1 MFCDTVVTDWVW
13 IKRSQLIFTFI
24 SQPFTLIR
32 LIFKIFTFVLMQTS
46 GPIRQDLGLHHA
58 EGFGDIKPF
67 AKNLY
72 EATCDGKKCLLKTSL
87 PGQTSLLRR
96 EYDISCNLQHPYILT
111 PLRYSED
118 TPVGPA
124 IVMEYVEGCTLTE
137 FVAKGQPHEI
147 LRRLLAEILDAVDY
161 LHKKGLIH
169 NDLKPDN
176 ILVSNIGSHIRIID
190 FGLSDKDAEY
200 LIKRL
205 GGTDGSSAPE
215 VIEDNPDVPFTASS
229 DVWSLGYIIRIMF
242 PSRYKGIVRKCRR
255 QKPKD
260 RYPDIV
266 SLEKALRNAD
276 RLRRFLISLPF
287 VFCAV
292 AIIAMSAYSYHQKRL
307 QEEASLKYK
316 IDSIRNEIQHEVIYD
331 TLLTTQN
338 VVQTIY
344 QTVYDTLV
352 TTKHEVTHE
361 TIYDT
366 LLTTKH
372 EVTYETVVDTVIV
385 ESSPQVEE
393 LKRRL
398 AQLQK
403 DSAYVA
409 KIEKDIR
416 KMYLDT
422 KKNLEDPDKVPYMD
436 FGDLYMK
443 RWIASVEKYKRE
455 SVPDKYHQEVRTYFD
470 KYHILLYEFL
480 MSKPYICHALEKV
493 KNKV

>member
-1 MFCDTVVTDWVW
+1 
-13 IKRSQLIFTFI
+13 
-24 SQPFTLIR
+24 
-32 LIFKIFTFVLMQTS
+32 MQTS

-176 ILVSNIGSHIRIID
+176 ILVSNIGNHIRIID

-331 TLLTTQN
+331 TLLTT
-338 VVQTIY
+338 
-344 QTVYDTLV
+344 
-352 TTKHEVTHE
+352 
-361 TIYDT
+361 
-366 LLTTKH
+366 KH

-403 DSAYVA
+403 DSAYIA

-416 KMYLDT
+416 KMYLET
-422 KKNLEDPDKVPYMD
+422 KKILEDPDKVPYMD
-436 FGDLYMK
+436 FGDPYMK

-470 KYHILLYEFL
+470 KYHLLLYEFL
-480 MSKPYICHALEKV
+480 MSKPYILHALEKGKISEEESQYYYDLV
-493 KNKV
+493 DNKKPFKPFSRK

>member
-1 MFCDTVVTDWVW
+1 MLLG
-13 IKRSQLIFTFI
+13 KEK
-24 SQPFTLIR
+24 TL
-32 LIFKIFTFVLMQTS
+32 TFVIMQTS
-46 GPIRQDLGLHHA
+46 GPIRQDLGFHHA
-58 EGFGDIKPF
+58 EGFGDVKPF

-72 EATCDGKKCLLKTSL
+72 EATCDGKKCLLKTARDL
-87 PGQTSLLRR
+87 TSLLRR

-111 PLRYSED
+111 PLRFAED

-124 IVMEYVEGCTLTE
+124 IVMEYIEGCTLTE
-137 FVAKGQPHEI
+137 FVAKGQSHEV
-147 LRRLLAEILDAVDY
+147 LRRLLVEILDAVDY

-215 VIEDNPDVPFTASS
+215 VIEDNPDIPFTASS

-242 PSRYKGIVRKCRR
+242 PGRYRAIVRKCHR
-255 QKPKD
+255 QNPKD
-260 RYPDIV
+260 RYPDIA

-287 VFCAV
+287 VFCAIV
-292 AIIAMSAYSYHQKRL
+292 IIAMSAYSYHQKRL

-316 IDSIRNEIQHEVIYD
+316 IDSLRNEI
-331 TLLTTQN
+331 
-338 VVQTIY
+338 
-344 QTVYDTLV
+344 
-352 TTKHEVTHE
+352 
-361 TIYDT
+361 
-366 LLTTKH
+366 
-372 EVTYETVVDTVIV
+372 
-385 ESSPQVEE
+385 PQVEE

-398 AQLQK
+398 AELQK
-403 DSAYVA
+403 DSACVA

-422 KKNLEDPDKVPYMD
+422 KKILEDPGKVPFLN
-436 FGDLYMK
+436 FGYTYTRK
-443 RWIASVEKYKRE
+443 WIDDVEKYKRE
-455 SVPDKYHQEVRTYFD
+455 SCPEKYHHECRTFFD
-470 KYHILLYEFL
+470 KYMFLLNDIVN
-480 MSKPYICHALEKV
+480 SKPTITDAVEKGEITEEAGEYYWSLV
-493 KNKV
+493 YEYKPFKPFSRK

>member
-1 MFCDTVVTDWVW
+1 MLLG
-13 IKRSQLIFTFI
+13 KEK
-24 SQPFTLIR
+24 TL
-32 LIFKIFTFVLMQTS
+32 TFVLMQTS

-72 EATCDGKKCLLKTSL
+72 EATFDGKKCLLKTSL

-137 FVAKGQPHEI
+137 FVSKGQPHEV

-276 RLRRFLISLPF
+276 HLRRFLISLPF
-287 VFCAV
+287 VFCAI
-292 AIIAMSAYSYHQKRL
+292 AIVAMSAYSYHQKRL
-307 QEEASLKYK
+307 QEEASLKYQL
-316 IDSIRNEIQHEVIYD
+316 DSLRNEI
-331 TLLTTQN
+331 
-338 VVQTIY
+338 
-344 QTVYDTLV
+344 
-352 TTKHEVTHE
+352 
-361 TIYDT
+361 
-366 LLTTKH
+366 
-372 EVTYETVVDTVIV
+372 
-385 ESSPQVEE
+385 PQVEE

-398 AQLQK
+398 AELQK

-409 KIEKDIR
+409 KIEKDIK
-416 KMYLDT
+416 KMYQEAMDT
-422 KKNLEDPDKVPYMD
+422 IQNTKLVPYQE
-436 FGDLYMK
+436 FGYFVHRMRYVMRVGDYMRYEIPDRYQPEAETYYGKYLYKLNDAIATMPTLEEAFEKGEISEEEYRYYRDLAY
-443 RWIASVEKYKRE
+443 E
-455 SVPDKYHQEVRTYFD
+455 DKPF
-470 KYHILLYEFL
+470 
-480 MSKPYICHALEKV
+480 KPFSRK
-493 KNKV
+493 

>member
-1 MFCDTVVTDWVW
+1 MLLV
-13 IKRSQLIFTFI
+13 KEK
-24 SQPFTLIR
+24 TL
-32 LIFKIFTFVLMQTS
+32 TFVLMQTS

-137 FVAKGQPHEI
+137 FVAKGQSHEV
-147 LRRLLAEILDAVDY
+147 LRRLLTEILDAVDY

-215 VIEDNPDVPFTASS
+215 VIEDNPDIPFTASS

-242 PSRYKGIVRKCRR
+242 PSRYRAIVRKCRR
-255 QKPKD
+255 QNPKG

-276 RLRRFLISLPF
+276 RLRRFMISLPF
-287 VFCAV
+287 VFCAI
-292 AIIAMSAYSYHQKRL
+292 AIVAMSAYSYHQKRL
-307 QEEASLKYK
+307 QEEASLKYR
-316 IDSIRNEIQHEVIYD
+316 ID
-331 TLLTTQN
+331 
-338 VVQTIY
+338 
-344 QTVYDTLV
+344 
-352 TTKHEVTHE
+352 
-361 TIYDT
+361 
-366 LLTTKH
+366 
-372 EVTYETVVDTVIV
+372 
-385 ESSPQVEE
+385 
-393 LKRRL
+393 
-398 AQLQK
+398 A
-403 DSAYVA
+403 
-409 KIEKDIR
+409 
-416 KMYLDT
+416 
-422 KKNLEDPDKVPYMD
+422 
-436 FGDLYMK
+436 FGNN
-443 RWIASVEKYKRE
+443 
-455 SVPDKYHQEVRTYFD
+455 T
-470 KYHILLYEFL
+470 
-480 MSKPYICHALEKV
+480 
-493 KNKV
+493 

>member
-1 MFCDTVVTDWVW
+1 MLLG
-13 IKRSQLIFTFI
+13 KEK
-24 SQPFTLIR
+24 TL
-32 LIFKIFTFVLMQTS
+32 TFVLMQTS

-287 VFCAV
+287 VFCAIV
-292 AIIAMSAYSYHQKRL
+292 IIAMSAYSYHQKRL

-480 MSKPYICHALEKV
+480 MSKPYICHALEKGKISEDESQYYYDLV
-493 KNKV
+493 DSKKPFKPFSRK

>member
-1 MFCDTVVTDWVW
+1 
-13 IKRSQLIFTFI
+13 
-24 SQPFTLIR
+24 
-32 LIFKIFTFVLMQTS
+32 MQTS

-137 FVAKGQPHEI
+137 FVAKGQPHEV

-176 ILVSNIGSHIRIID
+176 ILVSNIGNHIRIID

-215 VIEDNPDVPFTASS
+215 VIEDNPDIPFTASS

-255 QKPKD
+255 QNPKD
-260 RYPDIV
+260 RYLDIV

-276 RLRRFLISLPF
+276 RLRRFMISLPF
-287 VFCAV
+287 VFCAI

-307 QEEASLKYK
+307 QEEASLKYRL
-316 IDSIRNEIQHEVIYD
+316 DSLRNEIQHEVIYD

-338 VVQTIY
+338 VIQTIY

-409 KIEKDIR
+409 KIEKDIKR
-416 KMYLDT
+416 MYREAMDT
-422 KKNLEDPDKVPYMD
+422 IQNAKLVPYQE
-436 FGDLYMK
+436 FGCFVHRMRYVMRVGNYMRYEIPDRYQPEAETYYGKYLYKLNDALATIPTLEEAFEKGEISEVEYRYYRDL
-443 RWIASVEKYKRE
+443 A
-455 SVPDKYHQEVRTYFD
+455 
-470 KYHILLYEFL
+470 YEG
-480 MSKPYICHALEKV
+480 KPFKPFSR
-493 KNKV
+493 K

>member
-1 MFCDTVVTDWVW
+1 MLLV
-13 IKRSQLIFTFI
+13 KEK
-24 SQPFTLIR
+24 TL
-32 LIFKIFTFVLMQTS
+32 TFVLMQTS
-46 GPIRQDLGLHHA
+46 GPIRQDLGFHHA

-137 FVAKGQPHEI
+137 FIAKGQSHEV

-161 LHKKGLIH
+161 LHKRGLIH

-176 ILVSNIGSHIRIID
+176 ILVSNIGNHIRIID

-200 LIKRL
+200 LIRRL
-205 GGTDGSSAPE
+205 GGTDESSAPE
-215 VIEDNPDVPFTASS
+215 VIEDNPDIPFTASS

-242 PSRYKGIVRKCRR
+242 PGRYRGIVRKCRR
-255 QKPKD
+255 QNPKD
-260 RYPDIV
+260 RYPDII

-276 RLRRFLISLPF
+276 RLRRFLILLPF
-287 VFCAV
+287 VFCAIV
-292 AIIAMSAYSYHQKRL
+292 IIAMSAYSYRQKRL
-307 QEEASLKYK
+307 QEEASLKHR
-316 IDSIRNEIQHEVIYD
+316 IDSLRNEIQHEV
-331 TLLTTQN
+331 
-338 VVQTIY
+338 
-344 QTVYDTLV
+344 
-352 TTKHEVTHE
+352 
-361 TIYDT
+361 IYDT

-398 AQLQK
+398 AELQK

-422 KKNLEDPDKVPYMD
+422 KKILEDPGKVPYMD
-436 FGDLYMK
+436 FGDPYMK

-470 KYHILLYEFL
+470 KYHLLLYEFL
-480 MSKPYICHALEKV
+480 MSKPYILHALEKGKISEEESQYYYDLV
-493 KNKV
+493 DNKKPFKPFSRK

>member
-1 MFCDTVVTDWVW
+1 
-13 IKRSQLIFTFI
+13 
-24 SQPFTLIR
+24 
-32 LIFKIFTFVLMQTS
+32 MQTS

-58 EGFGDIKPF
+58 EGFGDVKPF

-72 EATCDGKKCLLKTSL
+72 EATFDGKKCLLKTSL

-137 FVAKGQPHEI
+137 FVVKGQPHEV

-176 ILVSNIGSHIRIID
+176 ILVSNIGNHIRIID

-205 GGTDGSSAPE
+205 GGTDESSAPE
-215 VIEDNPDVPFTASS
+215 VIEDNPNIPFTASS

-287 VFCAV
+287 VFCAI

-307 QEEASLKYK
+307 QEEASLKYQL
-316 IDSIRNEIQHEVIYD
+316 DSLRNEI
-331 TLLTTQN
+331 
-338 VVQTIY
+338 
-344 QTVYDTLV
+344 
-352 TTKHEVTHE
+352 
-361 TIYDT
+361 
-366 LLTTKH
+366 
-372 EVTYETVVDTVIV
+372 
-385 ESSPQVEE
+385 PQVEE

-398 AQLQK
+398 AELQK

-409 KIEKDIR
+409 KIERDIR
-416 KMYLDT
+416 KMYLAT
-422 KKNLEDPDKVPYMD
+422 KKILEDPGKVPYLN
-436 FGDLYMK
+436 FGYQYTRK
-443 RWIASVEKYKRE
+443 WIDDVEKYKRE
-455 SVPDKYHQEVRTYFD
+455 SCPDKYHHECRTFFD
-470 KYHILLYEFL
+470 KYLYLLNDIVN
-480 MSKPYICHALEKV
+480 SKPTITDAVDNGQITEEAGDYYWELVLNNNTFKPFSR
-493 KNKV
+493 K

>member
-1 MFCDTVVTDWVW
+1 MLLG
-13 IKRSQLIFTFI
+13 KEK
-24 SQPFTLIR
+24 TL
-32 LIFKIFTFVLMQTS
+32 TFVLMQTS

-480 MSKPYICHALEKV
+480 MSKPYICHALEKGKISEDESQYYYDLV
-493 KNKV
+493 DSKKPFKPFSRK

>member
-1 MFCDTVVTDWVW
+1 MLLV
-13 IKRSQLIFTFI
+13 KEK
-24 SQPFTLIR
+24 TL
-32 LIFKIFTFVLMQTS
+32 TFVLMQTS

-137 FVAKGQPHEI
+137 FVSKGQPHEV

-176 ILVSNIGSHIRIID
+176 ILVSNIGNHIRIID

-215 VIEDNPDVPFTASS
+215 VIEDNPDIPFTASS

-242 PSRYKGIVRKCRR
+242 PNRYRGIVRKCRR
-255 QKPKD
+255 QNPKD

-287 VFCAV
+287 VFCAI

-307 QEEASLKYK
+307 QEEASLKYQL
-316 IDSIRNEIQHEVIYD
+316 DSLRNEI
-331 TLLTTQN
+331 
-338 VVQTIY
+338 
-344 QTVYDTLV
+344 
-352 TTKHEVTHE
+352 
-361 TIYDT
+361 
-366 LLTTKH
+366 
-372 EVTYETVVDTVIV
+372 
-385 ESSPQVEE
+385 PQVEE

-398 AQLQK
+398 AELQK

-409 KIEKDIR
+409 KIERDIR
-416 KMYLDT
+416 KMYLAT
-422 KKNLEDPDKVPYMD
+422 KKILEDPGKVPYLN
-436 FGDLYMK
+436 FGYQYTRK
-443 RWIASVEKYKRE
+443 WIDDVEKYKRE
-455 SVPDKYHQEVRTYFD
+455 SCPDKYHHECRTFFD
-470 KYHILLYEFL
+470 KYLYLLNDIVN
-480 MSKPYICHALEKV
+480 SKPTITDAVDNGQITEEAGDYYWELVLNNNTFKPFSR
-493 KNKV
+493 K

>member
-1 MFCDTVVTDWVW
+1 MLG
-13 IKRSQLIFTFI
+13 KEK
-24 SQPFTLIR
+24 TL
-32 LIFKIFTFVLMQTS
+32 TFVLMQTS
-46 GPIRQDLGLHHA
+46 GPIRQDLGFHHA
-58 EGFGDIKPF
+58 EGFGDVKPF

-72 EATCDGKKCLLKTSL
+72 EATCDGKKCLLKT
-87 PGQTSLLRR
+87 PGDLTSLLRR

-137 FVAKGQPHEI
+137 FVSKGQPHEV

-276 RLRRFLISLPF
+276 HLRRFLISLPF
-287 VFCAV
+287 VFCAI
-292 AIIAMSAYSYHQKRL
+292 AIVAMSAYSYHQKRL
-307 QEEASLKYK
+307 QEEASLKYQL
-316 IDSIRNEIQHEVIYD
+316 DSLRNEI
-331 TLLTTQN
+331 
-338 VVQTIY
+338 
-344 QTVYDTLV
+344 
-352 TTKHEVTHE
+352 
-361 TIYDT
+361 
-366 LLTTKH
+366 
-372 EVTYETVVDTVIV
+372 
-385 ESSPQVEE
+385 PQVEE

-398 AQLQK
+398 AELQK

-409 KIEKDIR
+409 KIEKDIK
-416 KMYLDT
+416 KMYQEAMDT
-422 KKNLEDPDKVPYMD
+422 IQNTKLVPYQE
-436 FGDLYMK
+436 FGYFVHRMRYVMRVGDYMRYEIPDRYQPEAETYYGKYLYKLNDAIATMPTLEEAFEKGEISEEEYRYYRDLAY
-443 RWIASVEKYKRE
+443 E
-455 SVPDKYHQEVRTYFD
+455 DKPF
-470 KYHILLYEFL
+470 
-480 MSKPYICHALEKV
+480 KPFSRK
-493 KNKV
+493 

>member
-1 MFCDTVVTDWVW
+1 MLLV
-13 IKRSQLIFTFI
+13 KEK
-24 SQPFTLIR
+24 TL
-32 LIFKIFTFVLMQTS
+32 TFVLMQTS
-46 GPIRQDLGLHHA
+46 GPIRQDLGLHHT

-137 FVAKGQPHEI
+137 FVAKGQPYEV

-255 QKPKD
+255 QNPKD

-266 SLEKALRNAD
+266 SLEKALRKAD
-276 RLRRFLISLPF
+276 HLRRFLISLPF

-316 IDSIRNEIQHEVIYD
+316 IDSLRNEI
-331 TLLTTQN
+331 
-338 VVQTIY
+338 
-344 QTVYDTLV
+344 
-352 TTKHEVTHE
+352 
-361 TIYDT
+361 
-366 LLTTKH
+366 
-372 EVTYETVVDTVIV
+372 
-385 ESSPQVEE
+385 PQVEE

-398 AQLQK
+398 AELQK

-422 KKNLEDPDKVPYMD
+422 KKILEDPGKVPYLN
-436 FGDLYMK
+436 FGYQYTRK
-443 RWIASVEKYKRE
+443 WIDDVEKYKRE
-455 SVPDKYHQEVRTYFD
+455 SCPDKYHHECRTFFD
-470 KYHILLYEFL
+470 KYLYLLNDIVN
-480 MSKPYICHALEKV
+480 SKPTITDAVDKRQITEEAGEYYWELVVNGKPF
-493 KNKV
+493 KPFSRK

>member
-1 MFCDTVVTDWVW
+1 
-13 IKRSQLIFTFI
+13 
-24 SQPFTLIR
+24 
-32 LIFKIFTFVLMQTS
+32 MQTS

-58 EGFGDIKPF
+58 EGFGDVKPF

-72 EATCDGKKCLLKTSL
+72 EATYDGKKCLLKT
-87 PGQTSLLRR
+87 PGDLTSLLRR

-137 FVAKGQPHEI
+137 FVAKGQPHEV

-176 ILVSNIGSHIRIID
+176 ILVSNIGNHIRIID

-215 VIEDNPDVPFTASS
+215 VIEDNPDIPFTASS

-242 PSRYKGIVRKCRR
+242 PGRYRGIVRKCRR
-255 QKPKD
+255 QNPD
-260 RYPDIV
+260 GRYPDID

-287 VFCAV
+287 VFCAIV
-292 AIIAMSAYSYHQKRL
+292 IIAMSAYSYHQKRL
-307 QEEASLKYK
+307 QEEASLKYQL
-316 IDSIRNEIQHEVIYD
+316 DSIRNEI
-331 TLLTTQN
+331 
-338 VVQTIY
+338 
-344 QTVYDTLV
+344 
-352 TTKHEVTHE
+352 
-361 TIYDT
+361 
-366 LLTTKH
+366 
-372 EVTYETVVDTVIV
+372 
-385 ESSPQVEE
+385 PQVEE

-398 AQLQK
+398 AELQK

-409 KIEKDIR
+409 KIEKDIKR
-416 KMYLDT
+416 MYQEAMDT
-422 KKNLEDPDKVPYMD
+422 IQNTKLVPYQE
-436 FGDLYMK
+436 FGSYVHRMRYVMRVGDYMRYEIPDRYQPEAETYYGKYLYKLDDALATIPTLEEAFEKGEISEEEYRYYRDLAY
-443 RWIASVEKYKRE
+443 E
-455 SVPDKYHQEVRTYFD
+455 DKPF
-470 KYHILLYEFL
+470 
-480 MSKPYICHALEKV
+480 KPFSRK
-493 KNKV
+493 

>member
-1 MFCDTVVTDWVW
+1 
-13 IKRSQLIFTFI
+13 
-24 SQPFTLIR
+24 
-32 LIFKIFTFVLMQTS
+32 MQTS
-46 GPIRQDLGLHHA
+46 GPIRHDLGLHHA

-287 VFCAV
+287 VFCAIV
-292 AIIAMSAYSYHQKRL
+292 IIAMSAYSYHQKRL

-480 MSKPYICHALEKV
+480 MSKPYICHALEKGKISEDESQYYYDLV
-493 KNKV
+493 DSKKPFKPFSRK

>member
-1 MFCDTVVTDWVW
+1 MLLV
-13 IKRSQLIFTFI
+13 KEK
-24 SQPFTLIR
+24 TL
-32 LIFKIFTFVLMQTS
+32 TFVLMQTS
-46 GPIRQDLGLHHA
+46 GPIRQDLGLYHA
-58 EGFGDIKPF
+58 EVFGDIKPF

-137 FVAKGQPHEI
+137 FVAKGQPHGV
-147 LRRLLAEILDAVDY
+147 LRILLAEILDAVDY

-200 LIKRL
+200 LIRRL
-205 GGTDGSSAPE
+205 GGTDVSSAPE
-215 VIEDNPDVPFTASS
+215 VIEDNPDIPFTASS

-242 PSRYKGIVRKCRR
+242 PGRYRGIVRKCRR
-255 QKPKD
+255 QNPKD

-287 VFCAV
+287 VFCAIV
-292 AIIAMSAYSYHQKRL
+292 IIAMSAYSYHQKRL
-307 QEEASLKYK
+307 QEEDILKHRLDSL
-316 IDSIRNEIQHEVIYD
+316 RNEI
-331 TLLTTQN
+331 
-338 VVQTIY
+338 
-344 QTVYDTLV
+344 
-352 TTKHEVTHE
+352 
-361 TIYDT
+361 
-366 LLTTKH
+366 
-372 EVTYETVVDTVIV
+372 
-385 ESSPQVEE
+385 PQVEE

-398 AQLQK
+398 AELQK

-422 KKNLEDPDKVPYMD
+422 KKILEDPGKVPYLN
-436 FGDLYMK
+436 FGYQYTRK
-443 RWIASVEKYKRE
+443 WIDDVEKYKRE
-455 SVPDKYHQEVRTYFD
+455 SCPDKYHHECRTFFD
-470 KYHILLYEFL
+470 KYLYLLNDIVN
-480 MSKPYICHALEKV
+480 SKPTITDAVDKRQITEEAGEYYWELVGNGKPF
-493 KNKV
+493 KPFSRK

>member
-1 MFCDTVVTDWVW
+1 
-13 IKRSQLIFTFI
+13 
-24 SQPFTLIR
+24 
-32 LIFKIFTFVLMQTS
+32 MQTS
-46 GPIRQDLGLHHA
+46 GPIRQDLGFHRA
-58 EGFGDIKPF
+58 EGFGDVKPF

-137 FVAKGQPHEI
+137 FVAKGQSYEV

-176 ILVSNIGSHIRIID
+176 ILVSNIGNHIRIID

-205 GGTDGSSAPE
+205 GGTDESSAPE
-215 VIEDNPDVPFTASS
+215 VIEDNPDIPFTASS

-242 PSRYKGIVRKCRR
+242 PGRYRAIVRKCRR
-255 QKPKD
+255 QNPED
-260 RYPDIV
+260 RYPDID

-287 VFCAV
+287 VFCAIV
-292 AIIAMSAYSYHQKRL
+292 IIAMSAYSYHQKRL
-307 QEEASLKYK
+307 QEEDTLKHRLDSL
-316 IDSIRNEIQHEVIYD
+316 RNEI
-331 TLLTTQN
+331 
-338 VVQTIY
+338 
-344 QTVYDTLV
+344 
-352 TTKHEVTHE
+352 
-361 TIYDT
+361 
-366 LLTTKH
+366 
-372 EVTYETVVDTVIV
+372 
-385 ESSPQVEE
+385 PQVEE

-398 AQLQK
+398 AELQK

-409 KIEKDIR
+409 KIEEDIR
-416 KMYLDT
+416 KMYQEAMDT
-422 KKNLEDPDKVPYMD
+422 IQNTKLVPYQE
-436 FGDLYMK
+436 FGYFVHRMRYVMRVGDYMRYEIPDRYQPEAETYYGKYLYKLYDAIATIPTLEEAFEKGEISEEEYRYYRDLAY
-443 RWIASVEKYKRE
+443 E
-455 SVPDKYHQEVRTYFD
+455 DKPF
-470 KYHILLYEFL
+470 
-480 MSKPYICHALEKV
+480 KPFSHK
-493 KNKV
+493 

>member
-1 MFCDTVVTDWVW
+1 
-13 IKRSQLIFTFI
+13 
-24 SQPFTLIR
+24 
-32 LIFKIFTFVLMQTS
+32 MQTS

-96 EYDISCNLQHPYILT
+96 EYDMSCNLQHPYILT

-137 FVAKGQPHEI
+137 FVAKGQPHEV

-176 ILVSNIGSHIRIID
+176 ILVSNIGNHIRIID

-200 LIKRL
+200 LIRRL
-205 GGTDGSSAPE
+205 GGTDESSAPE
-215 VIEDNPDVPFTASS
+215 VIEDNPDIPFTASS

-242 PSRYKGIVRKCRR
+242 PGRYRAIVRKCRR
-255 QKPKD
+255 QNPED
-260 RYPDIV
+260 RYPDID

-287 VFCAV
+287 VFCAIV
-292 AIIAMSAYSYHQKRL
+292 IIAMSAYSYHQKRL
-307 QEEASLKYK
+307 QEEASLKYQL
-316 IDSIRNEIQHEVIYD
+316 DSLRNEI
-331 TLLTTQN
+331 
-338 VVQTIY
+338 
-344 QTVYDTLV
+344 
-352 TTKHEVTHE
+352 
-361 TIYDT
+361 
-366 LLTTKH
+366 
-372 EVTYETVVDTVIV
+372 
-385 ESSPQVEE
+385 PQVEE

-398 AQLQK
+398 AELQK

-409 KIEKDIR
+409 QIEKDIKR
-416 KMYLDT
+416 MYREAMDT
-422 KKNLEDPDKVPYMD
+422 IQNAKLVPYQE
-436 FGDLYMK
+436 FGCFVHRMRYVMRVGNYMRDEIPDRYQPEAETYYGKYLYKLNDALATIPTLEEAFEKGEISEVEYRYYRDL
-443 RWIASVEKYKRE
+443 A
-455 SVPDKYHQEVRTYFD
+455 
-470 KYHILLYEFL
+470 YEG
-480 MSKPYICHALEKV
+480 KPFKPFSR
-493 KNKV
+493 K

>member
-1 MFCDTVVTDWVW
+1 MLLV
-13 IKRSQLIFTFI
+13 KEK
-24 SQPFTLIR
+24 TL
-32 LIFKIFTFVLMQTS
+32 TFVLMQTS

-176 ILVSNIGSHIRIID
+176 ILVSNIGNHIRIID

-215 VIEDNPDVPFTASS
+215 VIEDNPDIPFTASS

-242 PSRYKGIVRKCRR
+242 PGRYRGIVRKCRR
-255 QKPKD
+255 QNPD
-260 RYPDIV
+260 GRYPDID

-276 RLRRFLISLPF
+276 RFRRFLISLPF
-287 VFCAV
+287 VFCAI

-436 FGDLYMK
+436 FGDPYMK

-480 MSKPYICHALEKV
+480 MSKPYICHALEKGKISEDESQYYYDLV
-493 KNKV
+493 DSKKPFKPFSRK

>member
-1 MFCDTVVTDWVW
+1 MHCKSEYNNFLNTVHFLNTVKPEPW
-13 IKRSQLIFTFI
+13 ILTLLKMPGKIFQVKILCCSRSQLMLLVKEK
-24 SQPFTLIR
+24 TL
-32 LIFKIFTFVLMQTS
+32 TFVLMQTS
-46 GPIRQDLGLHHA
+46 GPIRQDLGLYHA

-137 FVAKGQPHEI
+137 FVAKGQPHGV
-147 LRRLLAEILDAVDY
+147 LRILLAEILDAVDY

-200 LIKRL
+200 LIRRL
-205 GGTDGSSAPE
+205 GGTDVSSAPE
-215 VIEDNPDVPFTASS
+215 VIEDNPDIPFTASS

-242 PSRYKGIVRKCRR
+242 PDRYRGIVRKCRR
-255 QKPKD
+255 QNPKD
-260 RYPDIV
+260 RYPDID

-287 VFCAV
+287 VFCAIV
-292 AIIAMSAYSYHQKRL
+292 IIAMSAYSYHQKRL
-307 QEEASLKYK
+307 QEEASLKHRL
-316 IDSIRNEIQHEVIYD
+316 DSLRNEI
-331 TLLTTQN
+331 
-338 VVQTIY
+338 
-344 QTVYDTLV
+344 
-352 TTKHEVTHE
+352 
-361 TIYDT
+361 
-366 LLTTKH
+366 
-372 EVTYETVVDTVIV
+372 
-385 ESSPQVEE
+385 PQVEE

-398 AQLQK
+398 AELQK

-409 KIEKDIR
+409 KIEKDIKR
-416 KMYLDT
+416 MYREAMDT
-422 KKNLEDPDKVPYMD
+422 IQNAKLVPYQE
-436 FGDLYMK
+436 FGCFVHRMRYVMRVGNYMRDEIPDRYQPEAETYYGKYLYKLNDALATIPTLEEAFEKGEISEVEYRYYRDL
-443 RWIASVEKYKRE
+443 A
-455 SVPDKYHQEVRTYFD
+455 
-470 KYHILLYEFL
+470 YEG
-480 MSKPYICHALEKV
+480 KPFKPFSR
-493 KNKV
+493 K

>member
-1 MFCDTVVTDWVW
+1 
-13 IKRSQLIFTFI
+13 
-24 SQPFTLIR
+24 
-32 LIFKIFTFVLMQTS
+32 MQTS
-46 GPIRQDLGLHHA
+46 GPIRQDLGFHHA
-58 EGFGDIKPF
+58 EGFGDVKPF

-137 FVAKGQPHEI
+137 FVAKGQPYEV

-255 QKPKD
+255 QNPKD

-266 SLEKALRNAD
+266 SLEKALRKAD
-276 RLRRFLISLPF
+276 HLRRFLISLPF

-316 IDSIRNEIQHEVIYD
+316 IDSLRNEI
-331 TLLTTQN
+331 
-338 VVQTIY
+338 
-344 QTVYDTLV
+344 
-352 TTKHEVTHE
+352 
-361 TIYDT
+361 
-366 LLTTKH
+366 
-372 EVTYETVVDTVIV
+372 
-385 ESSPQVEE
+385 PQVEE

-398 AQLQK
+398 AELQK

-422 KKNLEDPDKVPYMD
+422 KKILEDPGKVPYLN
-436 FGDLYMK
+436 FGYQYTRK
-443 RWIASVEKYKRE
+443 WIDDVEKYKRE
-455 SVPDKYHQEVRTYFD
+455 SCPDKYHHECRTFFD
-470 KYHILLYEFL
+470 KYLYLLNDIVN
-480 MSKPYICHALEKV
+480 SKPTITDAVDKRQITEEAGEYYWELVVNGKPF
-493 KNKV
+493 KPFSRK

>member
-1 MFCDTVVTDWVW
+1 MLG
-13 IKRSQLIFTFI
+13 KEK
-24 SQPFTLIR
+24 TL
-32 LIFKIFTFVLMQTS
+32 TFVLMQTS

-58 EGFGDIKPF
+58 EGSGDIKPF
-67 AKNLY
+67 AKNLH

-137 FVAKGQPHEI
+137 FVAKGQPHEV

-215 VIEDNPDVPFTASS
+215 VIEDNPDIPFTASS

-242 PSRYKGIVRKCRR
+242 PGRYRGIVRKCRR
-255 QKPKD
+255 QNPD
-260 RYPDIV
+260 GRYPDIV

-287 VFCAV
+287 VFCAIV
-292 AIIAMSAYSYHQKRL
+292 IIAMSAYSYHQKRL
-307 QEEASLKYK
+307 QEEDILKHRLDSL
-316 IDSIRNEIQHEVIYD
+316 RNEI
-331 TLLTTQN
+331 
-338 VVQTIY
+338 
-344 QTVYDTLV
+344 
-352 TTKHEVTHE
+352 
-361 TIYDT
+361 
-366 LLTTKH
+366 
-372 EVTYETVVDTVIV
+372 
-385 ESSPQVEE
+385 PQVEE

-398 AQLQK
+398 VELQK

-409 KIEKDIR
+409 KIEKDIKR
-416 KMYLDT
+416 MYREAMDT
-422 KKNLEDPDKVPYMD
+422 IQNAKLVPYQE
-436 FGDLYMK
+436 FGCFVHRMRYVMRVGNYMRDEIPDRYQPEAETYYGKYLYKLNDALATIPTLEEAFEKGEISEVEYRYYRDL
-443 RWIASVEKYKRE
+443 A
-455 SVPDKYHQEVRTYFD
+455 
-470 KYHILLYEFL
+470 YEG
-480 MSKPYICHALEKV
+480 KPFKPFSR
-493 KNKV
+493 K

>member
-1 MFCDTVVTDWVW
+1 MLLG
-13 IKRSQLIFTFI
+13 KEK
-24 SQPFTLIR
+24 TL
-32 LIFKIFTFVLMQTS
+32 TFVLMQTS

-287 VFCAV
+287 VFCAIV
-292 AIIAMSAYSYHQKRL
+292 IIAMSAYSYHQKRL

-316 IDSIRNEIQHEVIYD
+316 IDSLRNEI
-331 TLLTTQN
+331 
-338 VVQTIY
+338 
-344 QTVYDTLV
+344 
-352 TTKHEVTHE
+352 
-361 TIYDT
+361 
-366 LLTTKH
+366 
-372 EVTYETVVDTVIV
+372 
-385 ESSPQVEE
+385 PQVEE
-393 LKRRL
+393 LKRQL
-398 AQLQK
+398 AELQK
-403 DSAYVA
+403 DSAYVV

-416 KMYLDT
+416 EMYLDT
-422 KKNLEDPDKVPYMD
+422 KKILEDPGQVPYLN
-436 FGDLYMK
+436 FGPQYTRK
-443 RWIASVEKYKRE
+443 WIDDVEKYKRE
-455 SVPDKYHQEVRTYFD
+455 SCPEKYHHECRTFFD
-470 KYHILLYEFL
+470 KYLYLLNDIVN
-480 MSKPYICHALEKV
+480 SKPTITDAVEKGEITEEAGEYYWSLV
-493 KNKV
+493 YEYRPFKPFSRK

>member
-1 MFCDTVVTDWVW
+1 MLG
-13 IKRSQLIFTFI
+13 KEK
-24 SQPFTLIR
+24 TL
-32 LIFKIFTFVLMQTS
+32 TFVLMQTS

-72 EATCDGKKCLLKTSL
+72 EATFDGKKCLLKTSL

-137 FVAKGQPHEI
+137 FVAKGQPHEV
-147 LRRLLAEILDAVDY
+147 LRRLFAEILDAVDY

-276 RLRRFLISLPF
+276 HLRRFLISLPF
-287 VFCAV
+287 VFCAI
-292 AIIAMSAYSYHQKRL
+292 AIVAMSAYSYHQKRL
-307 QEEASLKYK
+307 QEEASLKYQL
-316 IDSIRNEIQHEVIYD
+316 DSLRNEI
-331 TLLTTQN
+331 
-338 VVQTIY
+338 
-344 QTVYDTLV
+344 
-352 TTKHEVTHE
+352 
-361 TIYDT
+361 
-366 LLTTKH
+366 
-372 EVTYETVVDTVIV
+372 
-385 ESSPQVEE
+385 PQVEE

-398 AQLQK
+398 AELQK

-409 KIEKDIR
+409 KIEKDIK
-416 KMYLDT
+416 KMYQEAMDT
-422 KKNLEDPDKVPYMD
+422 IQNTKLVPYQE
-436 FGDLYMK
+436 FGYFVHRMRYVMRVGDYMRYEIPDRYQPEAETYYGKYLYKLNDAIATMPTLEEAFEKGEISEEEYRYYRDLAY
-443 RWIASVEKYKRE
+443 E
-455 SVPDKYHQEVRTYFD
+455 DKPF
-470 KYHILLYEFL
+470 
-480 MSKPYICHALEKV
+480 KPFSRK
-493 KNKV
+493 

>member
-1 MFCDTVVTDWVW
+1 MLLG
-13 IKRSQLIFTFI
+13 KEK
-24 SQPFTLIR
+24 TL
-32 LIFKIFTFVLMQTS
+32 TFVLMQTS

-58 EGFGDIKPF
+58 EGFGDVKPF

-72 EATCDGKKCLLKTSL
+72 EATCDGKKCLLKT
-87 PGQTSLLRR
+87 PGDLTSLLRR

-137 FVAKGQPHEI
+137 FVAKGQPHEV

-161 LHKKGLIH
+161 LHRKGLIH

-176 ILVSNIGSHIRIID
+176 ILVSNIGNHIRIID

-255 QKPKD
+255 QNPKD

-276 RLRRFLISLPF
+276 HLRRFLISLPF

-307 QEEASLKYK
+307 QEEASLKYQL
-316 IDSIRNEIQHEVIYD
+316 DSIRNEIQHEVIYD

-409 KIEKDIR
+409 KIEKDIK
-416 KMYLDT
+416 KMYLET
-422 KKNLEDPDKVPYMD
+422 KKILEDPDKVPYKD
-436 FGDLYMK
+436 FGYNYGLAWY
-443 RWIASVEKYKRE
+443 RRVEKWTRE
-455 SVPDKYHQEVRTYFD
+455 SVPEKYHPECRTF
-470 KYHILLYEFL
+470 
-480 MSKPYICHALEKV
+480 LEKYYNQLLEIWMAKPSIV
-493 KNKV
+493 DAFSKGEISEEEREYYSSQTIYKPFKPVSRK

>member
-1 MFCDTVVTDWVW
+1 M
-13 IKRSQLIFTFI
+13 
-24 SQPFTLIR
+24 
-32 LIFKIFTFVLMQTS
+32 
-46 GPIRQDLGLHHA
+46 GLHHA

-137 FVAKGQPHEI
+137 FIAKGQSHEV

-200 LIKRL
+200 LIRRL
-205 GGTDGSSAPE
+205 GGTDESSAPE
-215 VIEDNPDVPFTASS
+215 VIEDNPDIPFTASS

-242 PSRYKGIVRKCRR
+242 PGRYRGIVRKCRR
-255 QKPKD
+255 QNPKD
-260 RYPDIV
+260 RYPDII

-287 VFCAV
+287 VFCAIV
-292 AIIAMSAYSYHQKRL
+292 IIAMSAYSYRQKRL
-307 QEEASLKYK
+307 QEEASLKHC
-316 IDSIRNEIQHEVIYD
+316 IDSLRNEI
-331 TLLTTQN
+331 
-338 VVQTIY
+338 
-344 QTVYDTLV
+344 
-352 TTKHEVTHE
+352 
-361 TIYDT
+361 
-366 LLTTKH
+366 
-372 EVTYETVVDTVIV
+372 
-385 ESSPQVEE
+385 PQVEE

-398 AQLQK
+398 VELQK

-422 KKNLEDPDKVPYMD
+422 KKILEDPGKVPYMD
-436 FGDLYMK
+436 FGDPYMK

-455 SVPDKYHQEVRTYFD
+455 FKEGGFSRVFLVVGGGPLFRKDPDIVT
-470 KYHILLYEFL
+470 LYDD
-480 MSKPYICHALEKV
+480 
-493 KNKV
+493 

>member
-1 MFCDTVVTDWVW
+1 MRF
-13 IKRSQLIFTFI
+13 
-24 SQPFTLIR
+24 
-32 LIFKIFTFVLMQTS
+32 
-46 GPIRQDLGLHHA
+46 HHA

-137 FVAKGQPHEI
+137 FVAKGQSHEV

-205 GGTDGSSAPE
+205 GGTDESSAPE
-215 VIEDNPDVPFTASS
+215 VIEDNPDIPFTASS

-242 PSRYKGIVRKCRR
+242 PGRYRAIVRKCCR
-255 QKPKD
+255 QNPKN

-287 VFCAV
+287 VFCAIV
-292 AIIAMSAYSYHQKRL
+292 IIAMSAYSYHQKRL
-307 QEEASLKYK
+307 HEEASLKYK
-316 IDSIRNEIQHEVIYD
+316 IDSLRNEI
-331 TLLTTQN
+331 
-338 VVQTIY
+338 
-344 QTVYDTLV
+344 
-352 TTKHEVTHE
+352 
-361 TIYDT
+361 
-366 LLTTKH
+366 
-372 EVTYETVVDTVIV
+372 
-385 ESSPQVEE
+385 PQVEE

-398 AQLQK
+398 AELQK

-409 KIEKDIR
+409 KIEKDIK
-416 KMYLDT
+416 KMYQEAMDAIQNT
-422 KKNLEDPDKVPYMD
+422 KLVPYQE
-436 FGDLYMK
+436 FGNFVHRMRYVMRVGDYMRYEIPDRYQPEAETYYGKYLYKLNDAIATMPTLEEAFEKGEISEEEYRYYRDLAY
-443 RWIASVEKYKRE
+443 E
-455 SVPDKYHQEVRTYFD
+455 DKPF
-470 KYHILLYEFL
+470 
-480 MSKPYICHALEKV
+480 KPFSRK
-493 KNKV
+493 